1 MLKGLAIT
9 PPVLGRIS
17 IGRVVE
23 RNGKRLPEKDDQFTI
38 TSQVQTK
45 EGWVLHP
52 LDEALRQNAPN
63 GKLRSIP
70 VTLLFSDPALNLRA
84 EYSLFDR
91 HTGRPMC
98 VGNGETCRRVTQNGI
113 QSLPCPSTDSCELAK
128 GGACKPYGRLN
139 VKLDAEELGTF
150 IFRTTGYNSIRTL
163 TARLQYLKAVSGDLL
178 ACLPLELRLRGKSTT
193 LSRGTPIYYVDL
205 TLREGM
211 GFEEALTQARQ
222 TFAQREAMAYNQQAL
237 DAVARAGFANGAFED
252 SPDEALEVIDE
263 FYPAEK
269 TGSNRLPMET
279 GTANTLAAKLEQLD
293 QAVERTVEP
302 DEKTASVVTEMLSC
316 ESKNSPSELQ
326 PQTA

>member
-70 VTLLFSDPALNLRA
+70 VTLLFSDPTLNLRA

-113 QSLPCPSTDSCELAK
+113 QSLPCPSTDNCELAK

-139 VKLDAEELGTF
+139 IKLDAEELGTF

-193 LSRGTPIYYVDL
+193 LSRGTPIFYVDL

-222 TFAQREAMAYNQQAL
+222 TFLQREAMAYNQQAL

-263 FYPAEK
+263 FYPEK
-269 TGSNRLPMET
+269 SNLPT
-279 GTANTLAAKLEQLD
+279 QASDPQCTATTLVSKLETLARHAALSTDPQINLQHTTE
-293 QAVERTVEP
+293 AVIET
-302 DEKTASVVTEMLSC
+302 S
-316 ESKNSPSELQ
+316 
-326 PQTA
+326 